1 MFVFVGRAFS
11 NPEQQFL
18 FFATEP
24 AAVHRK

>member
-18 FFATEP
+18 FFAIEP
-24 AAVHRK
+24 AAVHHK